1 MRAKKKDLT
10 KNDRE
15 AILQQLMAHLVDN
28 KKLIRG
34 ALVMNLLDFGVHRGT
49 VQRVWKRANVDLDNK
64 LRPCSDVSSRKK
76 GHSGRNLKHEDVANR
91 LKAVPK
97 ASRTTFRSIAAAL
110 GMPRSTLHA
119 YYRRGIFVKYNSSVR
134 PSLTDANKVV
144 RTSWAMDH
152 IHALSPSVYVFDDM
166 MQSVHVDEK
175 WFYATRVKR
184 SYYLAP
190 GEEPPH
196 RTCKSKR
203 FITKVMFLSAV
214 ARPRWDEDAG
224 SWFDGK
230 IGTWHFTAKVPAP
243 RSSRNRP
250 AGTLQ
255 TVPVSVTRPVYKAML
270 LENVI
275 PAIKAKWP
283 KGCGRS
289 ITIQQDNARP
299 HVPPC
304 DTDIVAACQSGGWDM
319 QLKFQPPNSP
329 DLNVLDLGFFRAI
342 QTLQEK
348 NTSRCIDDIVAA
360 TEQAW
365 SEVCMQT
372 LNNNFLTL
380 QACMRETI
388 CAQGNNNYKIPH
400 CGKAKLLARG
410 LLPQVL
416 AVDNEVVECGFQQL
430 DESDVNAKFDQLAV
444 EVSEAMEMSEFSSQL
459 EKLIVNDELK
469 EDAGVELDELLD
481 LCSLL

>member
-34 ALVMNLLDFGVHRGT
+34 ALNKIALDFGVHRGT

-76 GHSGRNLKHEDVANR
+76 GHSGRNLKHENVANR

-97 ASRTTFRSIAAAL
+97 ASRTMFRSIAAAL
-110 GMPRSTLHA
+110 GMPRRTLHA

-152 IHALSPSVYVFDDM
+152 IHALSPSVYLFDDM
-166 MQSVHVDEK
+166 MQCVHVDEK

-203 FITKVMFLSAV
+203 FITK
-214 ARPRWDEDAG
+214 
-224 SWFDGK
+224 
-230 IGTWHFTAKVPAP
+230 
-243 RSSRNRP
+243 
-250 AGTLQ
+250 
-255 TVPVSVTRPVYKAML
+255 
-270 LENVI
+270 
-275 PAIKAKWP
+275 
-283 KGCGRS
+283 
-289 ITIQQDNARP
+289 DNARP

-348 NTSRCIDDIVAA
+348 NTSRCIDEIVAA

-444 EVSEAMEMSEFSSQL
+444 EVTEAMEMSEFSSQL